1 MRVCYV
7 NLHQCHFLDYPVTNL
22 SSFLINSDVLY
33 PKDTSSPHSGVPA
46 EVLCRGRDFVVST
59 KELVVSKG
67 EHRWGLPESYGI
79 AKLGCSTATRCFFHR
94 NYLYFNP
101 YGGVTSL
108 PWESWCGLTLWLSG
122 RFRLLV
128 TNSMWYASLS
138 NKRYRA
144 TVTQAPRCG
153 AYREARTG

>member
-67 EHRWGLPESYGI
+67 EHR
-79 AKLGCSTATRCFFHR
+79 
-94 NYLYFNP
+94 
-101 YGGVTSL
+101 
-108 PWESWCGLTLWLSG
+108 
-122 RFRLLV
+122 
-128 TNSMWYASLS
+128 
-138 NKRYRA
+138 
-144 TVTQAPRCG
+144 
-153 AYREARTG
+153 